1 MRRPHER
8 IQTAVHDS
16 SRMLGGLAGA
26 GYGAEFGM
34 EVRSIEGTVGTV
46 VGGSIGGSIGA
57 DVVDGIEE
65 LFWMRTWLDG
75 LFRKG
80 RPRTADENP
89 LESRSELSPEERAV
103 LLVGI
108 LDDPTARE
116 DEKYDAAMYME
127 DFPGP
132 LVESCLIRT
141 IRAED
146 FSSVL
151 AQHCAASLA
160 GIWAQ
165 QDRIDRDFFAE
176 LHGPAS
182 REVLGILG
190 ARAPHLIPTKDSEG

>member
-1 MRRPHER
+1 
-8 IQTAVHDS
+8 V
-16 SRMLGGLAGA
+16 GGVVDASLWGTEI
-26 GYGAEFGM
+26 GAEAGFVG
-34 EVRSIEGTVGTV
+34 ESVDPTVSDPASIAPVAW
-46 VGGSIGGSIGA
+46 SAIGNRQSAIGNRRI
-57 DVVDGIEE
+57 VDGIED
-65 LFWMRTWLDG
+65 LLRMRTWLEG
-75 LFRKG
+75 LFRNG
-80 RPRTADENP
+80 RSRTTDENP
-89 LESRSELSPEERAV
+89 LESRAEISPEERAV

-116 DEKYDAAMYME
+116 DEQYDAAMYME

-141 IRAED
+141 VRAED